1 MIKNIPKGK
10 NNKISINVIL
20 KNGSKSAKIK
30 LLSST
35 FLEVSRQ
42 IFNGVTEPKELINVG
57 KEFIGKNIPEKKIDN
72 NEIIKLDISPILK
85 IIIKEPEISPK
96 AIKGIEL
103 KKNVSKTIKIS
114 KKLKSE

>member
-1 MIKNIPKGK
+1 MIKIIPKGK
-10 NNKISINVIL
+10 NNKISINVTL
-20 KNGSKSAKIK
+20 KDGSKSAATK
-30 LLSST
+30 LFSRT
-35 FLEVSRQ
+35 FLELSRQ
-42 IFNGVTEPKELINVG
+42 IFNGVNEPKELINDG
-57 KEFIGKNIPEKKIDN
+57 RDFIGKNIPEKKIDN

-85 IIIKEPEISPK
+85 IIIKEPDISPK